1 MDIRH
6 LKEFVSLAETLSY
19 NKTADAF
26 FISKSALSKHIK
38 AITAELGIP
47 LFVKRGTSVEL
58 TQAGRVFYVECAE
71 VLNAWD
77 DALVHVKDAADEMFA
92 TINIGCP
99 SAVIRDL
106 TDELVDYL
114 DNKHPEI
121 RAMVTEIRPR
131 DVSSALRS
139 GLLDA
144 LIGID
149 LDINSASYDKTH
161 LFDDR
166 FYAVVSND
174 HPLAKKD
181 GILREDLEGYRLL
194 LPSSENIF
202 GSKEFLSRF
211 IPGSMQLS
219 ACRRYQSFDALLL
232 WVINGNYVG
241 FSAGYKM
248 NRYADDVRFLPITD
262 ADTSMSVDVYWT
274 QNVSAATRS
283 SLEDAFERV
292 ASSFIRQS

>member
-19 NKTADAF
+19 NRTADAF

-38 AITAELGIP
+38 AVTSEIGIP
-47 LFVKRGTSVEL
+47 LFVKRGTTVEL
-58 TQAGRVFYVECAE
+58 TQAGRVLYSECTE
-71 VLNAWD
+71 ILNAWD
-77 DALVHVKDAADEMFA
+77 IALLHAKDAADEMFA
-92 TINIGCP
+92 TVNIGCP
-99 SAVIRDL
+99 NAVIRDL
-106 TDELVDYL
+106 TDEFLEHL
-114 DNKHPEI
+114 DSKHPEI

-149 LDINSASYDKTH
+149 LDIEDTAYDKTH

-166 FYAVVSND
+166 FYAVVSKD

-181 GILREDLEGYRLL
+181 AIARDDLEDCKLL
-194 LPSSENIF
+194 LPSSENMF

-232 WVINGNYVG
+232 WVINGDYVG

-248 NRYADDVRFLPITD
+248 NRYADDVRFLPID
-262 ADTSMSVDVYWT
+262 DVDTSMSVDVYWT
-274 QNVSAATRS
+274 QNVSPATRA
-283 SLEDAFERV
+283 SLEDAFARV
-292 ASSFIRQS
+292 RASFIYNA